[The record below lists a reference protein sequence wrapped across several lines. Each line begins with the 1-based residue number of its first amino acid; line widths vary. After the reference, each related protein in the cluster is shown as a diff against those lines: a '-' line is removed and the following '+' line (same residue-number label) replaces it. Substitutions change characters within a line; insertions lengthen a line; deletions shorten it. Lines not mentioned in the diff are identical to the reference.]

1 MKWRLALCAALM
13 LAACN
18 RLPTDPDGT
27 LDRVRAERGFRVGL
41 IATGGTPADRRLE
54 NAFLARIARATGARP
69 VVKQGASEPL
79 LLDLEDGGLD
89 LVVGPLSSESP
100 WLERV
105 ALLPSLGA
113 VAGPHEV
120 EITPIARNGE
130 NRWIML
136 LEREA
141 RAVAAGESK

>member
-1 MKWRLALCAALM
+1 MKWRLALFAALT
-13 LAACN
+13 LAACD

-27 LDRVRAERGFRVGL
+27 LDRVQSERRFRVGL

-54 NAFLARIARATGARP
+54 SAFLARIARSTGARP
-69 VVKQGASEPL
+69 AVKQGASEPL

-89 LVVGPLSSESP
+89 LVIGPLSSESP
-100 WLERV
+100 WVERV
-105 ALLPSLGA
+105 ALLEPLGA
-113 VAGPHEV
+113 VPGPHEV
-120 EITPIARNGE
+120 QVTPIARNGE

-141 RAVAAGESK
+141 RAVAAGKSP

>member
-1 MKWRLALCAALM
+1 MKWRLAFCAALT
-13 LAACN
+13 LAACD
-18 RLPTDPDGT
+18 RLPTDADGT
-27 LDRVRAERGFRVGL
+27 LDRVRAERRFRVGL
-41 IATGGTPADRRLE
+41 IAAGGAPAGAGPQA
-54 NAFLARIARATGARP
+54 AFLARIARATGARP
-69 VVKQGASEPL
+69 VIKQGASEPL

-105 ALLPSLGA
+105 ALLPSLGS

-120 EITPIARNGE
+120 LVTPIARNGE

-136 LEREA
+136 LEAEA
-141 RAVAAGESK
+141 RAVGGGKAP